1 MSAANELD
9 KDMLATLT
17 DEERAAMQ
25 EEAGPEELAIMR
37 AEPKAGEDEGDDDE
51 GDDNQEENAP
61 PVEGKLEDEA
71 TAAEAEQ
78 PAAPTPAA
86 EPEARTKP
94 RYESA
99 LPEDYQAQVDAIKTE
114 SDALAKSFRAGE
126 IDFDEYT
133 VQAQALTE
141 RRDGLLAARVKA
153 EIAGEMKAQSA
164 EQEWRDTVQ
173 SFMRRVA
180 KEENLNYSQD
190 AAKQKTLDIYVKELA
205 ADESNADKP
214 MDWFLEEAHA
224 MVKARYGLNNKRM
237 DEKPVKPRKP
247 PLDSLPQTLANV
259 PGGDGPGDLA
269 GEFTDLDGL
278 EGIDLE
284 QAIARMTPAQREKYA
299 ALA

>member
-17 DEERAAMQ
+17 DEERAAIQ
-25 EEAGPEELAIMR
+25 EESGPEELAIMR
-37 AEPKAGEDEGDDDE
+37 AEPKVGEDEGDDDE

-61 PVEGKLEDEA
+61 PVEGKPEEGA
-71 TAAEAEQ
+71 PAAEAEP
-78 PAAPTPAA
+78 PAAPPP

-99 LPEDYQAQVDAIKTE
+99 LPGDYQSQVDAIKTE

-173 SFMRRVA
+173 TFMRRVA

-214 MDWFLEEAHA
+214 MGWFLEEAHA
-224 MVKARYGLNNKRM
+224 MVKARYGLNNKRL
-237 DEKPVKPRKP
+237 DEKPVKPTRKP
-247 PLDSLPQTLANV
+247 PLDALPQTLANV

>member
-61 PVEGKLEDEA
+61 PVEGKPEDEA
-71 TAAEAEQ
+71 SAAEAEQ
-78 PAAPTPAA
+78 PAAPPPAA

-224 MVKARYGLNNKRM
+224 MVKARYGLNNKRL

>member
-25 EEAGPEELAIMR
+25 EDASPEELAIMR
-37 AEPKAGEDEGDDDE
+37 AEQKAGEDEGDDDE

-61 PVEGKLEDEA
+61 PVEGKPEEGA
-71 TAAEAEQ
+71 PAAEAEP
-78 PAAPTPAA
+78 PAAPPP

-114 SDALAKSFRAGE
+114 SDALAKAFRAGE

-214 MDWFLEEAHA
+214 MGWFLEEAHA
-224 MVKARYGLNNKRM
+224 MVKARYGLNNKLL
-237 DEKPVKPRKP
+237 DEKPVKPTRKP
-247 PLDSLPQTLANV
+247 PLDALPHTLANV
-259 PGGDGPGDLA
+259 PGGDGPGDLV